1 MTLKDF
7 SLHEWYNAIIIQAR
21 YCMYTTPPAIYIFKN
36 SRIENV
42 TYILWTFSPVN
53 WKNASFAKPS
63 IAIFNYK
70 F

>member
-53 WKNASFAKPS
+53 
-63 IAIFNYK
+63 
-70 F
+70 